1 MSGYWVIY
9 SNQPLTTDLI
19 YIDSEDQVCIAEV
32 CRLFSPSSSESVKPW
47 QEDQKAAKEGDFS
60 RGPTLFTRAGPNV

>member
-32 CRLFSPSSSESVKPW
+32 CRLFSPSSSEAVPRDS
-47 QEDQKAAKEGDFS
+47 
-60 RGPTLFTRAGPNV
+60 FTRAGPNV